1 MKDRP
6 SGCVLNI
13 SQQRLPWM
21 RAGTP
26 FQKSNQRMSSQ
37 TPDTR
42 YSLIMRLPD
51 RQDVQA
57 WDEFVSIYEPLI
69 YRLARSKGLQHADA
83 QEVVQ
88 EVLIAISKTVE
99 HWQPDARL
107 GRFRDWLFRIS
118 RNFVINYLTR
128 RKYRG
133 IGTGDSRIADLL
145 AEQIVPDEESS
156 HWFSMEERREVLQYC
171 ARLLQESCDGKQ
183 WRAFWLSTVQ
193 QLPVSEV
200 AQTLQM
206 STGAVYIARS
216 RMMNRLRLEVKRV
229 LATQEEWSS
238 LRLVALHAH
247 QDEHESEDA
256 TKKGNCS

>member
-1 MKDRP
+1 M
-6 SGCVLNI
+6 N
-13 SQQRLPWM
+13 SQI
-21 RAGTP
+21 
-26 FQKSNQRMSSQ
+26 
-37 TPDTR
+37 PDTR

-51 RQDVQA
+51 RQDVHA
-57 WDEFVSIYEPLI
+57 WDEFVSIYEPLV
-69 YRLARSKGLQHADA
+69 YRLARGKGLQHADA

-99 HWQPDARL
+99 HWHPDAKL

-118 RNFVINYLTR
+118 RNFLINYLTR

-133 IGTGDSRIADLL
+133 IGTGDSRIAELL
-145 AEQIVPDEESS
+145 AEQPAPDEESS
-156 HWFSMEERREVLQYC
+156 QWFNLEERREVLQYC
-171 ARLLQESCDGKQ
+171 ARLLQVSCDGKQ

-200 AQTLQM
+200 AKTLQV

-229 LATQEEWSS
+229 LASQEEWSGV
-238 LRLVALHAH
+238 RLEAIQAH
-247 QDEHESEDA
+247 QDDRSIFSSESKDSAKE
-256 TKKGNCS
+256 GNCS

>member
-1 MKDRP
+1 M
-6 SGCVLNI
+6 N
-13 SQQRLPWM
+13 
-21 RAGTP
+21 
-26 FQKSNQRMSSQ
+26 SQ

-51 RQDVQA
+51 RQDVVA
-57 WDEFVSIYEPLI
+57 WDEFVSIYEPLV
-69 YRLARSKGLQHADA
+69 YRLARGKGLQHADA

-99 HWQPDARL
+99 HWHPDAQL

-118 RNFVINYLTR
+118 RNFIINYLTR

-133 IGTGDSRIADLL
+133 IGTGDSRISDLL
-145 AEQIVPDEESS
+145 AEQLAPDEESS
-156 HWFSMEERREVLQYC
+156 QWFDMEERREVLQYC
-171 ARLLQESCDGKQ
+171 ARLLQVSCDGKQ
-183 WRAFWLSTVQ
+183 WRAFWLSTVLQ
-193 QLPVSEV
+193 VPVSEV
-200 AQTLQM
+200 AQTLQV

-229 LATQEEWSS
+229 LATQEEWSG
-238 LRLVALHAH
+238 LQLETMQAH
-247 QDEHESEDA
+247 WDDRSIFNSESHDS